1 MIAAVL
7 PPSVVV
13 AGDLVARTPIWAI
26 TTDTQE
32 KPCLI
37 TLPDGKRAMIVHLSH
52 IIACHHLPTG
62 KVVRFTKKKKN
73 WYDSRKEAPRLRKR
87 AWHAPAEQ
95 VSSDWRA
102 PAISRSEV
110 IAEVARMGGG
120 DRAAGIVAAAIS

>member
-7 PPSVVV
+7 PPSVAA
-13 AGDLVARTPIWAI
+13 AGDLVARTSIWAI
-26 TTDTQE
+26 TTDTEE

-37 TLPDGKRAMIVHLSH
+37 TLPDGKKAMIKHLSH

-62 KVVRFTKKKKN
+62 KVVRFTKKKVN

-87 AWHAPAEQ
+87 AWHAQPEQ

-102 PAISRSEV
+102 PAIGRSEV
-110 IAEVARMGGG
+110 VAEVARMGGG
-120 DRAAGIVAAAIS
+120 EQAASIVAAAIS